1 MKKVYIAPKVTVFVT
16 TIHPL
21 CALSGADWTDKG
33 TGEKTSDDL
42 GGGETM
48 NISYAI
54 NCGKLI
60 PSGAFAPKRVPRNF
74 VYAYYNESLCAG
86 KPFSAAA
93 NAA

>member
-42 GGGETM
+42 GGGEFCVC
-48 NISYAI
+48 I
-54 NCGKLI
+54 L
-60 PSGAFAPKRVPRNF
+60 
-74 VYAYYNESLCAG
+74 
-86 KPFSAAA
+86 
-93 NAA
+93 